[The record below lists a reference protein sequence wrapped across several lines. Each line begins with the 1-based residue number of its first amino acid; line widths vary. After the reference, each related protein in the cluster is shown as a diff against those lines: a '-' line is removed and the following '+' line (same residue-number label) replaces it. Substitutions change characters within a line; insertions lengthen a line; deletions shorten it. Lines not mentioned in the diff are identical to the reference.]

1 MEKTD
6 LLQLFNFL
14 MIKPKKENRKKYQ
27 GKYGKEIPKET
38 GETIDEA

>member
-1 MEKTD
+1 MEKID

-14 MIKPKKENRKKYQ
+14 MVKPKIENREKYQ
-27 GKYGKEIPKET
+27 GKYRKEIPKET

>member
-1 MEKTD
+1 MEKLD

-14 MIKPKKENRKKYQ
+14 TVKPKIENREKYQ
-27 GKYGKEIPKET
+27 GKYGKEILKET